1 MSRQDIAEKTDF
13 DAAVDELQPGTLLLH
28 GQYKITRF
36 LQNGGFGITYLAQ
49 DSLDRKVV
57 IKECFPGGFCRR
69 TNTIVSARS
78 RAHKR
83 ELQSIIRLFVQEAHN
98 LAKLVHPNIV
108 GVHQVFEDND
118 TAYMAID
125 FIDGKDLLD
134 IVEDPSVTLKPAQIV
149 GITRKLLSA
158 IGFVHDHGVLHRDI
172 SPDNVLLKKDGEP
185 ILIDF
190 GAARAHASNTN
201 RALSA
206 LRVVKDGYSP
216 QEFYISGSD
225 QGPWSDL
232 YALAASLYHVIR
244 GAAPVNGQARLAALA
259 EGRDDPYEPLAGSL
273 DGYPANFLEAIDKAM
288 STLPKNRLQSAGEWL
303 AMLDGNAAGTGAVD
317 DDPLLAISRMLR
329 EDEETRKHE
338 AETRKK
344 AAREAT
350 KQAATKRAAE
360 MPKSPPPEQW
370 NAAFADED
378 DAPDTG
384 VPPHR
389 SKGRL
394 LLATLVMVLFIVAGV
409 VGYGMMGNDT
419 TAPVLR
425 PDVQADATVA
435 GVPADTPAADG
446 AQTGSPVG
454 ETDIAAPVLP
464 ETTGTAT
471 TEAIAAPVLP
481 ETIETVTTE
490 AIAAAEPPEIGQIT
504 PIPETEIETAEVAA
518 AIAAAEA
525 VAEAIADADIP
536 VITPDEADAE
546 TAEADGEAVAAIS
559 DAPPP
564 RPSEE
569 TRQEI
574 AAAAIDATT
583 DTAATDA
590 EGEAVT
596 ETAPVGPLAQNQISF
611 SHWDVDLPFEV
622 SSRRV
627 RNSNIAFINEVMPW
641 ADLKISGN
649 WISEGTMIYTIND
662 TPLDGRQSFATQ
674 VLNNLKVDPDGFTRL
689 AVRFKSDGSDRFERG
704 LLAVPVLRQV
714 GFANDLI
721 AEIKCDAKSGTW
733 VTTISNAT
741 ATGGALQP
749 GDILISESASG
760 VALDGPDALDKALGA
775 LVAMNEPVAS
785 FRIERDG
792 AIMSAELP
800 LAIRDNP

>member
-317 DDPLLAISRMLR
+317 GDPLLAISRMLR

-360 MPKSPPPEQW
+360 MPKAPPPEQW
-370 NAAFADED
+370 SAAFADED
-378 DAPDTG
+378 AEESRTG
-384 VPPHR
+384 R
-389 SKGRL
+389 GRL
-394 LLATLVMVLFIVAGV
+394 LLATLVMALFVVAGV
-409 VGYGMMGNDT
+409 IGYDMMGNDT
-419 TAPVLR
+419 TAPVPQ
-425 PDVQADATVA
+425 PDVQADATA
-435 GVPADTPAADG
+435 TGVPASTPAADG

-454 ETDIAAPVLP
+454 E
-464 ETTGTAT
+464 
-471 TEAIAAPVLP
+471 EADIAAPVLP

-546 TAEADGEAVAAIS
+546 TAEAGGETIVAITN
-559 DAPPP
+559 APPP

-590 EGEAVT
+590 GGEAVT

-800 LAIRDNP
+800 LAIRDHP